1 MERTHLHHI
10 IPRHAGGSNEASN
23 LVELTISE
31 HAEAHRLLWET
42 HHREEDYIAWKA
54 LSGQITMSET
64 KRMVQLMGAKRGSEK
79 AAVLNKLSGGE
90 LAKRGGVACKEKQV
104 GIHSP
109 TWDKAIGSRISGK
122 ISGPKFKEYIWVSN
136 QIEETRIHYSKIN
149 DFLKNNTTWYEGR
162 CNMNKTHRWV
172 TSLNGFNIK
181 VLPDEVEQL
190 LSIGYILGKS
200 KHKSNMIFKSINM
213 FTATGIRRKIPI
225 EDRAKF
231 ESIGYRNSINQLLR
245 EETKGIKN
253 TCWML
258 TPSNKKVKCEL
269 SKVDEYLSK
278 GYIFSK
284 KKDTMWVTNGKE
296 RKTISKSELE
306 YYLSLGYVVGM
317 GENKKMKNITW
328 MRSPT
333 GVRRKIQKEEVEKF
347 LALGYTIGSG
357 KYKCKDAKW
366 MFHENG
372 SKKYVLISEMEEYK
386 QLGYSLGS
394 GERFRWMISPNG
406 SEHKVRVSE
415 VDTLTSQGYIFGRL
429 PKIK

>member
-10 IPRHAGGSNEASN
+10 IPRHAGGSDEASN
-23 LVELTISE
+23 LVKLTISE

-42 HHREEDYIAWKA
+42 NHQEEDYIAWKA

-162 CNMNKTHRWV
+162 CKISKTHRWM
-172 TSLNGFNIK
+172 SSPNGFNIK
-181 VLPDEVEQL
+181 VLIDEIEQL
-190 LSIGYILGKS
+190 LSIGYVLGKS
-200 KHKSNMIFKSINM
+200 KQKNNKNFKSTHMISEK
-213 FTATGIRRKIPI
+213 GICKKLPNEDIPL
-225 EDRAKF
+225 F
-231 ESIGYRNSINQLLR
+231 ESIGYTVGIPR
-245 EETKGIKN
+245 EHYEKLKN
-253 TCWML
+253 TKWMES
-258 TPSNKKVKCEL
+258 PEGKRIRCDL
-269 SKVDEYLSK
+269 SMVDEYLSK
-278 GYIFSK
+278 GYALTK
-284 KKDTMWVTNGKE
+284 NKKDTMWVTNSKE
-296 RKTISKSELE
+296 RKIIDTSELD

-317 GENKKMKNITW
+317 GENEKMKNTTW
-328 MRSPT
+328 MRSPA
-333 GVRRKIQKEEVEKF
+333 GERKKIKLEQVDNY
-347 LALGYTIGSG
+347 LALGYIMGSG
-357 KYKCKDAKW
+357 EYNCKDAKW

-372 SKKYVLISEMEEYK
+372 SKKYVLISEIEEYE

-406 SEHKVRVSE
+406 TEHKVRVSE